1 MVVGM
6 EERIQV
12 PKGEGDNIE
21 TPPWL
26 FGRLN
31 ARFRFSWDAAASEEN
46 SYCGPILDCLD
57 VDWYLPA
64 AGGAIF
70 LNPPY
75 SNPTPFLAKAA
86 NAARFYHIPTVA
98 LLKGDP
104 STRWWNDW
112 VAPFAH
118 LIWIPRRIRFY
129 YKGLPTVDVSNF
141 PSVLAFYH
149 GMDWNAP

>member
-1 MVVGM
+1 M
-6 EERIQV
+6 EERIVV

-26 FGRLN
+26 FDRLN
-31 ARFRFSWDAAASEEN
+31 RRFRFVWDAAATAEN
-46 SYCGPILDCLD
+46 SKVGAVLNCLEVAWAD
-57 VDWYLPA
+57 VA
-64 AGGAIF
+64 RGGVVF
-70 LNPPY
+70 MNPPY
-75 SNPTPFLAKAA
+75 SDPTPFVRAA
-86 NAARFYHIPTVA
+86 SDAAVRGVPTVA

-104 STRWWNDW
+104 STRWWGGW
-112 VAPFAH
+112 VAGKAQ

-141 PSVLAFYH
+141 PSVLAIYH